1 VLFRSLRDP
10 ALLTNA
16 EYLEAFDCFDTEDF
30 REGSA
35 AFLARRTPDFK
46 GR

>member
-1 VLFRSLRDP
+1 VGGADATHIYRAGAQRSRIRV
-10 ALLTNA
+10 
-16 EYLEAFDCFDTEDF
+16 DTEDF